1 MNNKKNANNSGNT
14 PVEANKVPN
23 YDRESYIL
31 VVDDDQ
37 TLLKFFK
44 IHLNKFFSRV
54 IVVKSVKEALAT
66 LKEKEIDLVISDIRM
81 PRTTGLQ
88 LIKKVRNHEPTIPVF
103 LISGALL
110 TEDQLQEVDLHAD
123 GFLKKPFSVDE
134 LHSFI
139 ERGLSFRGI
148 YREMDQLIN
157 NRKFFVDFL
166 KKKHDLTKLRDAEVR
181 SAAIKLYDK
190 IKMAG

>member
-1 MNNKKNANNSGNT
+1 MKNGNANNNT
-14 PVEANKVPN
+14 PAEINKAIN
-23 YDRESYIL
+23 YNRESYIL

-54 IVVKSVKEALAT
+54 IVVKSVREALIT
-66 LKEKEIDLVISDIRM
+66 MKEKQIDLVISDIRM
-81 PRTTGLQ
+81 PKTTGLQ

-110 TEDQLQEVDLHAD
+110 TEDQIQEVDLYAD

-139 ERGLSFRGI
+139 ERGLSFRGV
-148 YREMDQLIN
+148 YQEMDQLIN

-166 KKKHDLTKLRDAEVR
+166 KKKHDLTKIRDVDVR
-181 SAAIKLYDK
+181 SAAMKLYEK
-190 IKMAG
+190 IKIAC

>member
-1 MNNKKNANNSGNT
+1 MKSSKVDNTKNSVSA
-14 PVEANKVPN
+14 EANKVIN

-54 IVVKSVKEALAT
+54 IVVKSVKEALSAM
-66 LKEKEIDLVISDIRM
+66 KEKQIDLVISDIRM
-81 PRTTGLQ
+81 PRTSGLQ

-110 TEDQLQEVDLHAD
+110 TEDQLQEVDLNAD

-139 ERGLSFRGI
+139 ERGLSYRGV
-148 YREMDQLIN
+148 YREMEQLID

-166 KKKHDLTKLRDAEVR
+166 KKKHDLTKLKDVEVR
-181 SAAIKLYDK
+181 NAAMDLYKKLK
-190 IKMAG
+190 IAS

>member
-1 MNNKKNANNSGNT
+1 MKTGKQKNADD
-14 PVEANKVPN
+14 PVESSKPVN

-54 IVVKSVKEALAT
+54 IVVKSVKEALVAM
-66 LKEKEIDLVISDIRM
+66 KEKQIDLVISDIRM

-110 TEDQLQEVDLHAD
+110 TDDQIQEVDLYAD

-148 YREMDQLIN
+148 YREMEKVIG

-166 KKKHDLTKLRDAEVR
+166 KKKHDLNKLRDAEVR
-181 SAAIKLYDK
+181 KTAISLYSK
-190 IKMAG
+190 IKQAS